1 MRQGIVESRKNL
13 KRNRI
18 IRAVRYHEYISR
30 HDVKK
35 ITGYSM
41 TTVLNII
48 NDLVKKHWFVEE
60 DCRSVRAGRRPTWLH
75 ICPDG
80 FYSIG
85 LEFNAHRM
93 ICVVMDFSFAVI
105 YTVEEKVSL
114 DDSKEQLIAKMKASI
129 HNALDFLG
137 EKKDKVIGIG
147 LGLPGSINRN
157 QGIGI
162 EYAHLKAWR
171 NVPIKRLIEEEFSCE
186 VFIENNIN
194 TMTVA
199 YRWEKYQE
207 VADDFVFVSLRYG
220 IRLGMVISNKLFV
233 GDGNAG
239 EIGHIKL
246 VNGTRF
252 CSCGKQGCLDTE
264 ASFIGIRNKIVER
277 MQSGRF
283 ADIKEKIH
291 GDIEKITMQMF
302 VESVL
307 SGNKDANELLAETAE
322 YLGQSLAMVLG
333 TINPRRLI
341 VASESGLG
349 GKIFSDLL
357 FATLKDYVPDFLIN
371 HFYVDC
377 IQVSKN
383 LGAAGA
389 AMLVMEDELQVIEEN
404 I

>member
-1 MRQGIVESRKNL
+1 MQQGIVESRKNL

-18 IRAVRYHEYISR
+18 ISAVRYHENISR

-48 NDLVKKHWFVEE
+48 NDLVKQRWLVEE
-60 DCRSVRAGRRPTWLH
+60 DCITVRAGRRPTWLH
-75 ICPDG
+75 ICPNG

-85 LEFNAHRM
+85 VEFNADRM
-93 ICVVMDFSFAVI
+93 ISVVMDLSFAVI
-105 YTVEEKVSL
+105 YTAESKVL
-114 DDSKEQLIAKMKASI
+114 LEDSEEQLIDKIKSAISS
-129 HNALDFLG
+129 ALNFLG
-137 EKKDKVIGIG
+137 EKKKKVIGIG
-147 LGLPGSINRN
+147 LGLPGSFDREK
-157 QGIGI
+157 GIAI
-162 EYAHLKAWR
+162 EYAHLKAWK
-171 NVPIKRLIEEEFSCE
+171 NVPIKAIVEKEFGYP
-186 VFIENNIN
+186 VLIENNIN
-194 TMTVA
+194 TMALA

-207 VADDFVFVSLRYG
+207 KADDFVLVSLCYG
-220 IRLGMVISNKLFV
+220 IRMGMVINNRLFV

-252 CSCGKQGCLDTE
+252 CSCGKRGCLDTE
-264 ASFIGIRNKIVER
+264 ASFIGIRNKIMER

-283 ADIKEKIH
+283 PDIKTKIDGDYEKIS
-291 GDIEKITMQMF
+291 MRMF
-302 VESVL
+302 VDSVM
-307 SGNKDANELLAETAE
+307 SGNEDALELLAETAS

-341 VASESGLG
+341 IASESGLG

-357 FATLKDYVPDFLIN
+357 YKTIKDYAPNSLLSN
-371 HFYVDC
+371 LHVDC
-377 IQVSKN
+377 IKVSN
-383 LGAAGA
+383 HVGAAGA
-389 AMLVMEDELQVIEEN
+389 AMLVMENELQVIEED

>member
-1 MRQGIVESRKNL
+1 MQQGIVESRKNL

-18 IRAVRYHEYISR
+18 ISAVRYHENISR

-48 NDLVKKHWFVEE
+48 NDLVKQRWLVEE
-60 DCRSVRAGRRPTWLH
+60 DCITVRAGRRPTWLH

-85 LEFNAHRM
+85 VEFNADRM
-93 ICVVMDFSFAVI
+93 ISVVMDFSFAVI
-105 YTVEEKVSL
+105 YTDETKVSVE
-114 DDSKEQLIAKMKASI
+114 DSKEELIDKIKTAI
-129 HNALDFLG
+129 RNAMDFLG
-137 EKKDKVIGIG
+137 DKKKKVIGIG
-147 LGLPGSINRN
+147 LGLPGSLDRKN
-157 QGIGI
+157 GVGI
-162 EYAHLKAWR
+162 EYAHLKSWK
-171 NVPIKRLIEEEFSCE
+171 NIPIKTIIEEEFGFPI
-186 VFIENNIN
+186 FIENNIN

-199 YRWEKYQE
+199 YRWDKYQE
-207 VADDFVFVSLRYG
+207 KADDFVFISLRYG
-220 IRLGMVISNKLFV
+220 IRMGMVINNRLFI

-252 CSCGKQGCLDTE
+252 CSCGKRGCLDTE
-264 ASFIGIRNKIVER
+264 ASFIGIRNKVIER

-283 ADIKEKIH
+283 PDIKKKIN
-291 GDIEKITMQMF
+291 GDVEQISMQMF
-302 VESVL
+302 VDSVM
-307 SGNKDANELLAETAE
+307 SRNEDAQELLAETAN

-341 VASESGLG
+341 IASESGLG
-349 GKIFSDLL
+349 GKIFSELL
-357 FATLKDYVPDFLIN
+357 FATLKDYAPDSLMS
-371 HFYVDC
+371 HFHVDC
-377 IQVSKN
+377 IKVSKN

-389 AMLVMEDELQVIEEN
+389 AMLVMENELQVIEED